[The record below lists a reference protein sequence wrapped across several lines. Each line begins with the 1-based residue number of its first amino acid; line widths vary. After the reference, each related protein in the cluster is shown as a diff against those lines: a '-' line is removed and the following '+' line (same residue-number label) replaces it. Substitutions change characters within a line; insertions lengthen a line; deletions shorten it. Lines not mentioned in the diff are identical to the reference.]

1 MNNVDVLLVLP
12 PVYQTGRTSDYNP
25 KEPMGLMYIASY
37 LRKSGITVE
46 IMDADILAM
55 TVRQTI
61 RAVSKSRARIIG
73 FSVMQRAL
81 PSFREIAR
89 GIRRRGCGAHICCGG
104 FAATLSAERIL
115 RRVPE
120 VDSVVLG
127 EGEEI
132 FARLA
137 SNVLAGEEWKGIPG
151 VAYMDGGCYVTPK
164 AAEKPQI
171 DSLAWPSRDILPI
184 CLDKTNYAT
193 LVASRGCYGNCTFCS
208 NKTFERAMTGPKWR
222 GRDAADIA
230 DEICHLREVYG
241 VNVFK
246 FNDPNMFGPG
256 PGGREHVSR
265 MCREIISRGIS
276 DIHMMGFC
284 RSNDIDENI
293 AFLMRRAGFERI
305 LIGIESSSPYALKE
319 FRKGETIDVIRK
331 SMTILQR
338 AEISIVPGFMI
349 FNPYTTLDSLE
360 ADVGFLDESGLM
372 PILAKS
378 LRLFDGTP
386 IQHMMAAEGRL
397 VERDPFEGYHEYTV
411 DRDVAAAYMALK
423 TVSVDWVERLK
434 KAYQDSLWRIKKAP
448 SFTAR
453 KKFDSLNRQMF
464 LIEKDMLMKAISWIR
479 SGFRTQD
486 MSAYFGRVLGQL
498 DGIERFI
505 RSEDRLADTRKSVLA
520 GSSAADM
527 SERIAWIIAGR
538 KYETFPEKYRW
549 HDD

>member
-12 PVYQTGRTSDYNP
+12 PMYQTGRTPDHNP

-37 LRKSGITVE
+37 LRKAGITVE

-61 RAVSKSRARIIG
+61 HAVSKSCARIIG

-89 GIRRRGCGAHICCGG
+89 GIRQRGCGAHICCGG
-104 FAATLSAERIL
+104 FAATLSAEHIL

-137 SNVLAGEEWKGIPG
+137 SNVLAGEEWRGIPG
-151 VAYMDGGCYVTPK
+151 VAYMDGECYVIPK
-164 AAEKPQI
+164 TAEKPQI

-184 CLDKTNYAT
+184 CFDKTNYAT

-208 NKTFERAMTGPKWR
+208 NKTFERASAGPKWR
-222 GRDAADIA
+222 GRDAVDIA

-241 VNVFK
+241 VSVFK
-246 FNDPNMFGPG
+246 LNDPNMFGPG
-256 PGGREHVSR
+256 SGGREHVSR

-284 RSNDIDENI
+284 RSNDIDEDI

-331 SMTILQR
+331 SMTILRR

-360 ADVGFLDESGLM
+360 DDLGFLEESGLR

-378 LRLFDGTP
+378 LRIFDGTP

-423 TVSVDWVERLK
+423 TVSVDWVGRLK
-434 KAYQDSLWRIKKAP
+434 KSYQDSLWRIKKAP
-448 SFTAR
+448 SFAAR
-453 KKFDSLNRQMF
+453 KKFDSLNKQMF
-464 LIEKDMLMKAISWIR
+464 LIERDMLMKAISWIR
-479 SGFRTQD
+479 GGFRTQD

-505 RSEDRLADTRKSVLA
+505 RSEDRLADARKPVLA

-527 SERIAWIIAGR
+527 SERIACIIAGR